1 MDIRSLDSAV
11 LKAFEYHGKQS
22 RKFSNEPYVAHCL
35 RVASLVADYTE
46 DEDLVIAAV
55 LHDMIENTDATE
67 VDIKE
72 WFGEKISGLVSEL
85 TNNRLEMDK
94 VGKRS
99 YMLKKF
105 VLLSSDGL
113 IIKLLDRLDNI
124 TGLLNSIAPLKFIKR
139 YVNDTDYILENLE
152 RDLTP
157 IHKVLIGNLEF
168 INNYVALTT
177 LR

>member
-1 MDIRSLDSAV
+1 MDVRSLDSAV
-11 LKAFEYHGKQS
+11 LKAFEYHGKQV
-22 RKFSNEPYVAHCL
+22 RKFVNEPYVVHCL

-46 DEDLVIAAV
+46 EEDLVIAAV
-55 LHDMIENTDATE
+55 LHDIVENTEASVED
-67 VDIKE
+67 VKE
-72 WFGEKISGLVSEL
+72 WFGEKISGLVGEL
-85 TNNRLEMDK
+85 SNNKLDMGL

-105 VLLSSDGL
+105 VLLSNDGL
-113 IIKLLDRLDNI
+113 IIKLIDRLDNI
-124 TGLLNSIAPLKFIKR
+124 SGLLNSKAPITFVRR

-152 RDLTP
+152 RELTP

-168 INNYVALTT
+168 VNNYVALTT